1 MKQTVQCDEAE
12 LKALS
17 DVVPVKVLRDNKLF
31 ATYAMEHELTPIQVA
46 QIITYT
52 TIRFPEH
59 RIIDIDENNEITF
72 GELFDFYERARL
84 NFIIIRRVNF
94 LVHQSM
100 INVYDLLEKEK
111 RMRFGVKKH
120 SKDAEKIWD
129 AYDKALRKQ
138 MDNDAWCA
146 LQDHF
151 VVMESMLDGRI
162 EKVYATI
169 RDHMIQLGMRDIE
182 VKGRIELA
190 LLMVKCARHS
200 FVGFFKEFKDACGAD
215 FSKCFQLA
223 DMTLMTKSFVR
234 MIQALGIKVEEDK
247 FGLFGILGVNASKS
261 QRITWAWDDFI
272 EDLRNDEL
280 MDEAALKAI
289 GYNPTVEEE
298 YKKALEEENQKEV
311 DAGLEK
317 LGEKFKVTKTG
328 KP

>member
-151 VVMESMLDGRI
+151 VVMESMLESRI
-162 EKVYATI
+162 EKVYTTI

-182 VKGRIELA
+182 VKGRIEMA

-234 MIQALGIKVEEDK
+234 MIQALGIKVDEDK